1 VAHAFTHHER
11 PKRLECH
18 GISRWR
24 SGSRDVLALDAFLV
38 GEISGASDAGHP
50 AGLRAKIAAHIAR
63 LLCCRGPERHAH
75 GESLADQTP
84 RSVPAPT
91 KVRRIQK
98 VFNGLP
104 WVHYLYG
111 SMIRKR
117 LSTKP
122 GTIPENLIYFIRY
135 MYVNPE
141 HTCHKLSEAA
151 PRK

>member
-1 VAHAFTHHER
+1 MAHAFTHHER

-84 RSVPAPT
+84 LSASVPAPT
-91 KVRRIQK
+91 KVRPSRKFFQGTLAK
-98 VFNGLP
+98 LMAKMHTASKAARRQRVATPESNMRGG
-104 WVHYLYG
+104 YLSVTG
-111 SMIRKR
+111 
-117 LSTKP
+117 
-122 GTIPENLIYFIRY
+122 
-135 MYVNPE
+135 
-141 HTCHKLSEAA
+141 
-151 PRK
+151 

>member
-1 VAHAFTHHER
+1 MAHAFTHHER

-84 RSVPAPT
+84 LSERPKRPSSHEGAT
-91 KVRRIQK
+91 IQK
-98 VFNGLP
+98 VFKMSSSGGDSL
-104 WVHYLYG
+104 WVHYMYG
-111 SMIRKR
+111 SMIRER
-117 LSTKP
+117 RSTEP
-122 GTIPENLIYFIRY
+122 GTCTIPENLISS
-135 MYVNPE
+135 NTE
-141 HTCHKLSEAA
+141 L
-151 PRK
+151 

>member
-1 VAHAFTHHER
+1 MAHAFTHHER

-38 GEISGASDAGHP
+38 GEISGACDAGHP

-75 GESLADQTP
+75 GESLADQTL

-98 VFNGLP
+98 VFKMSSSGGDSL
-104 WVHYLYG
+104 WVHYMYG
-111 SMIRKR
+111 SMIRER
-117 LSTKP
+117 RSTEP
-122 GTIPENLIYFIRY
+122 GTCTIPENLISSN
-135 MYVNPE
+135 ME
-141 HTCHKLSEAA
+141 L
-151 PRK
+151 